1 MLNYDRRIFSST
13 LVAPREI
20 LKAAVRAG
28 SWNRYPRAGYE
39 KIKTKDG
46 SQRTLIKL
54 MQYDDNN
61 LTRRVDIVGGNKT
74 SSYSASARA

>member
-1 MLNYDRRIFSST
+1 MLNYDRRIFLST

-28 SWNRYPRAGYE
+28 SWNRYPRAGCE
-39 KIKTKDG
+39 KIKTRRKA
-46 SQRTLIKL
+46 RTLIKV

-61 LTRRVDIVGGNKT
+61 LTRRVDIVGGEQEIILL
-74 SSYSASARA
+74 SFS